1 LETAVLPLKLR
12 PYSIGKGRFIR
23 PSTSLLDFL
32 VRLMLAALRTKL
44 FQFETLSGC
53 LLVLGI
59 AIVPVLAL
67 GALERDDFAGHGFT
81 PDFLN

>member
-1 LETAVLPLKLR
+1 
-12 PYSIGKGRFIR
+12 
-23 PSTSLLDFL
+23 